1 MQRELKNRELY
12 SVLTFVLLIETWG
25 ENSIFLLLHVELLR
39 MWAKTSHMQAAF
51 ISFYIKCSWFMSPQC
66 LFPAWNKLWRWIP
79 PQWKKGG
86 GDERLRGRQRDS
98 EPQGVHRESSREV
111 LDPKW
116 HHLPSLRCVSALQ
129 VLITSY
135 EYGKRRSAQLL
146 NSFTVCLPVLS
157 WEINRE
163 SGYSLNIY
171 KNKLWWILSRNTVHV
186 MKTLHVFSWH
196 PHPHQLSAP
205 SSFDSLCALLET
217 IMLPMLSDFWFV

>member
-1 MQRELKNRELY
+1 MQRELKNRERY

-66 LFPAWNKLWRWIP
+66 RFPAWNKLWRWIP
-79 PQWKKGG
+79 PQRKKRGG
-86 GDERLRGRQRDS
+86 MRDWEGDS

-116 HHLPSLRCVSALQ
+116 QHLPTLRCVSALQ

-135 EYGKRRSAQLL
+135 EYGKRRSAQLF
-146 NSFTVCLPVLS
+146 NSFTVYLPVLS

-163 SGYSLNIY
+163 SGYSLNMY

-186 MKTLHVFSWH
+186 MKTVYVFSWH
-196 PHPHQLSAP
+196 PHPHRLSAP
-205 SSFDSLCALLET
+205 SGFDSHCALLET
-217 IMLPMLSDFWFV
+217 IM

>member
-1 MQRELKNRELY
+1 ME
-12 SVLTFVLLIETWG
+12 V
-25 ENSIFLLLHVELLR
+25 NS
-39 MWAKTSHMQAAF
+39 
-51 ISFYIKCSWFMSPQC
+51 
-66 LFPAWNKLWRWIP
+66 P
-79 PQWKKGG
+79 PMKKRG

-196 PHPHQLSAP
+196 PHPHSWVPRPALILSVRYWKPLCCQCFQIFGSYKRVSKDIYTWRPFLLIQKSWLSA
-205 SSFDSLCALLET
+205 LWVGT
-217 IMLPMLSDFWFV
+217 IVLILRTVLANNISYD

>member
-1 MQRELKNRELY
+1 ME
-12 SVLTFVLLIETWG
+12 V
-25 ENSIFLLLHVELLR
+25 NS
-39 MWAKTSHMQAAF
+39 
-51 ISFYIKCSWFMSPQC
+51 
-66 LFPAWNKLWRWIP
+66 P
-79 PQWKKGG
+79 PTKKKGGG
-86 GDERLRGRQRDS
+86 GDERLRGRRRDS

-135 EYGKRRSAQLL
+135 EYGKRRSAQLF

-186 MKTLHVFSWH
+186 MKTCMCSADTLIHTGRVHH
-196 PHPHQLSAP
+196 PALILSARYWKP
-205 SSFDSLCALLET
+205 LCCKCFRIFGSYKRVSKDIYTWRPFLLTQKSWLSALWVGT
-217 IMLPMLSDFWFV
+217 IVLILRTVLANNISYD

>member
-1 MQRELKNRELY
+1 ME
-12 SVLTFVLLIETWG
+12 V
-25 ENSIFLLLHVELLR
+25 NS
-39 MWAKTSHMQAAF
+39 
-51 ISFYIKCSWFMSPQC
+51 
-66 LFPAWNKLWRWIP
+66 P
-79 PQWKKGG
+79 PMKKKRGG
-86 GDERLRGRQRDS
+86 GWETERETGRQGDS

-129 VLITSY
+129 VLITSN
-135 EYGKRRSAQLL
+135 ESGKRRSAQLF

-196 PHPHQLSAP
+196 PHRHRPSAP

-217 IMLPMLSDFWFV
+217 IMLQMLSGFWFI